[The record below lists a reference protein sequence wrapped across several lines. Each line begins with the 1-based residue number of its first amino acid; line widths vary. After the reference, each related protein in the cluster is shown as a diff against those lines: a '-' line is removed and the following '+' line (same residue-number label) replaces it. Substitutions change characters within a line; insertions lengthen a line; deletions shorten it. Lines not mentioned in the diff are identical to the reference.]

1 MVLWHAPAPARASLV
16 PASACCPLSPDGTAR
31 SLAPAAPAALVPR
44 GQGTPLPHTRL
55 LWSKIPL
62 ESAGNS
68 LAWGL
73 DSSLEGPACPN
84 GFLGLCEVLGHR
96 SVLAAGGPRA
106 GGGWQGR
113 LAHPAQPQR
122 AQLSPSPTRAALA
135 EQLPA
140 AAPISHRQPEMSKSL
155 SRAAAGPAAAHR
167 GRTRPSAVGCSGGD
181 GCSSHLCRQLRT
193 ELLAVALPTSLGSAA
208 LPAGKD
214 SSAAPS
220 RALL

>member
-44 GQGTPLPHTRL
+44 GQGTPLPHTQL

-106 GGGWQGR
+106 GGG
-113 LAHPAQPQR
+113 LAGPAGTSRSATAGTAQPQ
-122 AQLSPSPTRAALA
+122 PYP
-135 EQLPA
+135 
-140 AAPISHRQPEMSKSL
+140 
-155 SRAAAGPAAAHR
+155 
-167 GRTRPSAVGCSGGD
+167 GCSG
-181 GCSSHLCRQLRT
+181 R
-193 ELLAVALPTSLGSAA
+193 
-208 LPAGKD
+208 
-214 SSAAPS
+214 AAPS
-220 RALL
+220 SCPDLPPPARDVQKPVPGCCGASSGSSWPDAAISCGVQWRGRVLLAFVPAAPHRAVGRRAADLAGLCRATCG